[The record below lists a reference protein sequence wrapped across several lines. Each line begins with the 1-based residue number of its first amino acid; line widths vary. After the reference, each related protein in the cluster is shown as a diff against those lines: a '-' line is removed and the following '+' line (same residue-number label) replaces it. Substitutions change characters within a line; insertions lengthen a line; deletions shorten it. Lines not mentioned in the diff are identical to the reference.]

1 MNRQQRRAAASEAR
15 KTYVI
20 DHRTTP
26 RLQKAEFPPPR
37 RFPMVG
43 LVLMV
48 LLLFYASIFLLVLG
62 QPAKAGQIS
71 ISGTMVT
78 LSESS
83 EPGVVATVTM
93 DNVSLNGSADN
104 GTYEVAM
111 SGLSVDVVFLWER
124 DLQGADSITVI
135 PPDGLICKPSNCQ
148 IVAPEGSSG
157 KVDLLEYVGM

>member
-1 MNRQQRRAAASEAR
+1 MNRLQRRAAASDAR
-15 KTYVI
+15 KQPKPSR
-20 DHRTTP
+20 RTEDPIPTET
-26 RLQKAEFPPPR
+26 RMLG
-37 RFPMVG
+37 V
-43 LVLMV
+43 VLIAII
-48 LLLFYASIFLLVLG
+48 LFYASIFLLVLG

-83 EPGVVATVTM
+83 EPGVVATITM

-111 SGLSVDVVFLWER
+111 SGLSVDVVFLWEH